1 MAPLTEPATV
11 PLARL
16 AASRIRV
23 NSRELRR
30 LRSIAADSKSGPSQL
45 LSARALL
52 LAARGLTDEAIAARL
67 EVIVALVS
75 STLRR
80 FARSRFSIF
89 DHHWLPITD
98 PGACRAAQRAVRVEL
113 SGAERRSLQQIA
125 RAHTSEQRI
134 ALRARIVLEASLG
147 LNNCQIADQLGIDVK
162 TVRKWRSR
170 YCLSGMEGLYDSYRS
185 GRPFRFD
192 SSVRNEVFTAVVG
205 EPPEP
210 FATWTLDLL
219 AKHLVDQTL
228 VGSISIETISYWL
241 RSADIKPHR
250 VRGWL
255 YSNDPNFREKRDRIA
270 ALYRNPPADGELLS
284 VDEKTSIPARERI
297 RKDGKLGPGLPKKH
311 EWEYVRH
318 GTVHLLASF
327 NVRTGQ
333 VIAEIPSGKN
343 DSDAFIGFLKRLMLR
358 HPKRKLYLILDN
370 GTTHCSKKTR
380 AFFAKNPRLV
390 PVFTPTHASWLNQI
404 EIWFSVMSRQALRK
418 VSFSSRQKLIERL
431 EDYVSLHNSELAV
444 PYEWSSKD
452 KPLVGVTARERRR
465 SRNTAREFRRV
476 AHC

>member
-1 MAPLTEPATV
+1 M
-11 PLARL
+11 
-16 AASRIRV
+16 
-23 NSRELRR
+23 
-30 LRSIAADSKSGPSQL
+30 Q
-45 LSARALL
+45 
-52 LAARGLTDEAIAARL
+52 
-67 EVIVALVS
+67 
-75 STLRR
+75 
-80 FARSRFSIF
+80 
-89 DHHWLPITD
+89 
-98 PGACRAAQRAVRVEL
+98 QAVRIQL
-113 SGAERRSLQQIA
+113 TGAERRALQQLA
-125 RAHTSEQRI
+125 RAHKSEQRM
-134 ALRARIVLEASLG
+134 ALRARIVLEANLG
-147 LNNCQIADQLGIDVK
+147 LNNCQIADQVGVDLK
-162 TVRKWRSR
+162 TVRKWRGR
-170 YCLSGMEGLYDSYRS
+170 YCSSGMEGLYDAYRS

-205 EPPEP
+205 DPPQP

-241 RSADIKPHR
+241 RTADIKPHR

-270 ALYRNPPADGELLS
+270 ALYRNPPPDGELLS

-297 RKDGKLGPGLPKKH
+297 RKDGQLGPGRRKKH

-333 VIAEIPSGKN
+333 VFAEIPSGKN
-343 DSDAFIGFLKRLMLR
+343 DSEAFIGFLKRLMLL
-358 HPKRKLYLILDN
+358 HPRRKLYLILDN
-370 GTTHCSKKTR
+370 GTTHCSKKTK
-380 AFFAKNPRLV
+380 AFFAKHPRLV

-404 EIWFSVMSRQALRK
+404 EIWFSVMSRQALRR
-418 VSFSSRQKLIERL
+418 VSFTSRENLIERL
-431 EDYVSLHNSELAV
+431 KAYVSTHNLELAV

-452 KPLVGVTARERRR
+452 KPLVGATARERRR
-465 SRNTAREFRRV
+465 SRSTAREFRKV